1 MGDNNPH
8 RSTRREFIVSGSAAA
23 AACTLPAATVTQS
36 PHIDQPT
43 PSAPDKKPRADD
55 DGPSIT
61 RGTIAEAE
69 KLAAVEFTDEE
80 RAQILEGLDDQLK
93 RYRSRRSLQLADDLA
108 PATVF
113 DPRLPGATVEQ
124 ANRVVPLDSDPGA
137 VPANDR
143 DIAYAPVT
151 ALGRWIRRGELTSM
165 RLTEIYL
172 DRLRRHGPQLECVV
186 TLTEKPALDQARR
199 ADIEIAA
206 GRHRGRLHGIP
217 WGAKDLFDTAGV
229 RTTWGAGPYRDRVPA
244 RDAAVVRR
252 LDEAGAVLVGK
263 LTLGALAYGDIW
275 FDGRTNNPWKLE
287 QGSRGSS
294 AGSAAATAAG
304 LVGFALGTETYGSIV
319 SPCMRCGTTGLRPT
333 FGRVARTGA
342 MALCWSLDKVGP
354 ICRTVEDCALVL
366 EHLNGSDPGDPS
378 SIDVPFEFE
387 AGRPVGGLR
396 LGYAPKWFEG
406 ERVTDAERR
415 VLDAARGTG
424 AELVEIELPDWP
436 YDTLMTI
443 LRVEAAAAFEQL
455 TLTDRDDELKWQAP
469 KAWPNSFR
477 QTRFAPGIEYVQA
490 QRFRRQVMEM
500 MAGKLR
506 DVDAMISPSFAGS
519 LLMITNHTGHPSLT
533 LRCGFRD
540 DGTPRGITLWGRL
553 FDEGT
558 LCRLG
563 MALEGKLNVWQQR
576 PPL

>member
-1 MGDNNPH
+1 MGDNELH
-8 RSTRREFIVSGSAAA
+8 RSTRRAFIVSGSAAA
-23 AACTLPAATVTQS
+23 AACTLPAAAVSQS
-36 PHIDQPT
+36 PETAPPP
-43 PSAPDKKPRADD
+43 PSGSSHTPRADD
-55 DGPSIT
+55 DEPPIT
-61 RGTIAEAE
+61 RATIAEAE

-80 RAQILEGLDDQLK
+80 RALILEGLEDQLT
-93 RYRSRRSLQLADDLA
+93 RYRRRQSVELTNDLA

-113 DPRLPGATVEQ
+113 DPRLPGTSVEQ
-124 ANRVVPLDSDPGA
+124 ANRVVPSSADPG
-137 VPANDR
+137 PLPLGDR

-151 ALGRWIRRGELTSM
+151 ALSAWIQRRELTST

-186 TLTEKPALDQARR
+186 TLTEKSALDRARR

-206 GRHRGRLHGIP
+206 GRVRSRLHGIP

-229 RTTWGAGPYRDRVPA
+229 RTTWGARPYRDRVPE

-275 FDGRTNNPWKLE
+275 FGGRTNNPWKLD

-294 AGSAAATAAG
+294 AGSAAGTAAG

-342 MALCWSLDKVGP
+342 MALCWSLDKIGP

-366 EHLNGSDPGDPS
+366 AHINGADPGDPS
-378 SIDVPFEFE
+378 SIDVPFEFD
-387 AGRPVGGLR
+387 ATQSVARLR
-396 LGYAPKWFEG
+396 VGYAPKWFDG
-406 ERVTDAERR
+406 QRVTDVERR
-415 VLDAARGTG
+415 ALDAARGTG
-424 AELVEIELPDWP
+424 VNLVEIELPDWP

-443 LRVEAAAAFEQL
+443 LRVEAAAAFEEL
-455 TLTDRDDELKWQAP
+455 TLSDRDDELKWQAP
-469 KAWPNSFR
+469 QAWPNFFR
-477 QTRFAPGIEYVQA
+477 QARFAPGIEYVQA

-500 MAGKLR
+500 MATKLA
-506 DVDAMISPSFAGS
+506 DVDAIISPSFAGS

-533 LRCGFRD
+533 LRCGFRE

-563 MALEGKLNVWQQR
+563 MALEGWLHVWGQR
-576 PPL
+576 PPM

>member
-1 MGDNNPH
+1 MGDNNPR

-23 AACTLPAATVTQS
+23 AACTLPAAAVSQS
-36 PHIDQPT
+36 PETASPP
-43 PSAPDKKPRADD
+43 PSGSGDTPRADD
-55 DGPSIT
+55 DGPPIT
-61 RGTIAEAE
+61 RATITEAE

-80 RAQILEGLDDQLK
+80 RALILEGLEDQLT
-93 RYRSRRSLQLADDLA
+93 RYRRRQSVELTNDLA

-113 DPRLPGATVEQ
+113 DPRLPGTSVEQ
-124 ANRVVPLDSDPGA
+124 ANRVVPSSADPG
-137 VPANDR
+137 PLPLGDR

-151 ALGRWIRRGELTSM
+151 ALSAWIQRRELTST

-186 TLTEKPALDQARR
+186 TLTEKSALDRARR

-206 GRHRGRLHGIP
+206 GRVRSRLHGIP

-229 RTTWGAGPYRDRVPA
+229 RTTWGARPYRDRVPE

-275 FDGRTNNPWKLE
+275 FGGRTNNPWKLD

-294 AGSAAATAAG
+294 AGSAAGTAAG

-342 MALCWSLDKVGP
+342 MALCWSLDKIGP

-366 EHLNGSDPGDPS
+366 AHINGADPGDPS
-378 SIDVPFEFE
+378 SIDVPFEFD
-387 AGRPVGGLR
+387 ATQSVARLR
-396 LGYAPKWFEG
+396 VGYAPKWFDG
-406 ERVTDAERR
+406 QRVTDVERR
-415 VLDAARGTG
+415 ALDAARGTG
-424 AELVEIELPDWP
+424 VNLVEIELPDWP

-443 LRVEAAAAFEQL
+443 LRVEAAAAFEEL
-455 TLTDRDDELKWQAP
+455 TLSDRDDELKWQAP
-469 KAWPNSFR
+469 QAWPNFFR
-477 QTRFAPGIEYVQA
+477 QARFAPGIEYVQA

-500 MAGKLR
+500 MATKLA
-506 DVDAMISPSFAGS
+506 DVDAIISPSFAGS

-533 LRCGFRD
+533 LRCGFRE

-563 MALEGKLNVWQQR
+563 MALEGWLHVWGQR
-576 PPL
+576 PPM

>member
-1 MGDNNPH
+1 MGDNNPR

-23 AACTLPAATVTQS
+23 AACTLPAAAVSQS
-36 PHIDQPT
+36 PETAPPP
-43 PSAPDKKPRADD
+43 PSGSSDTPRADD
-55 DGPSIT
+55 DGPPVT
-61 RGTIAEAE
+61 RTTIAEAE

-80 RAQILEGLDDQLK
+80 RALILEGLDDQLK
-93 RYRSRRSLQLADDLA
+93 RYRRRRSVELTNDLA

-113 DPRLPGATVEQ
+113 DPRLPGMSVEL
-124 ANRVVPLDSDPGA
+124 ANRVVPRSADPG
-137 VPANDR
+137 PLPSNDR

-151 ALGRWIRRGELTSM
+151 ALGGWIQRRELTST

-172 DRLRRHGPQLECVV
+172 ERLRRHGPQLECVV
-186 TLTEKPALDQARR
+186 TLTEKSALDRARR

-206 GRHRGRLHGIP
+206 GRVRSRLHGIP

-229 RTTWGAGPYRDRVPA
+229 RTTWGAGPYRDRVPD
-244 RDAAVVRR
+244 RDATVVRR

-275 FDGRTNNPWKLE
+275 FGGRTNNPWKLD

-319 SPCMRCGTTGLRPT
+319 SPCMRCGPTGLRPT

-342 MALCWSLDKVGP
+342 MALCWSLDKIGP

-366 EHLNGSDPGDPS
+366 EHINGADPGDPS
-378 SIDVPFEFE
+378 SIDVPFEFD
-387 AGRPVGGLR
+387 ATRPVTGLR
-396 LGYAPKWFEG
+396 VGYAPKWFDG
-406 ERVTDAERR
+406 QRVTDVERR
-415 VLDAARGTG
+415 ALDAAGGTG
-424 AELVEIELPDWP
+424 VNLVEIELPDWP

-443 LRVEAAAAFEQL
+443 LRVEAAAAFEEL

-469 KAWPNSFR
+469 QAWPNFFR

-500 MAGKLR
+500 MAAKLA
-506 DVDAMISPSFAGS
+506 DVDAIISPSFAGS

-563 MALEGKLNVWQQR
+563 MALEGRLNVWGQR
-576 PPL
+576 PPM